1 MSIANISTCSNAKI
15 LARCG
20 QMTDREWFD
29 LLDKSAENK
38 PTEGI
43 ELPGFPPEE
52 FQISTIG
59 NAGPGALL
67 EGQRFYTLIKQ
78 YAHRLGMPLDPR
90 ETSILDF
97 GCGWGRMTRFFL
109 KDVAAENL
117 YGVDVVPGMIQT
129 CKSTISYGNFSV
141 VTAEP
146 PIRFAAN
153 SFDIIF
159 AYSVFSHLAEKVHI
173 KWIQEFS
180 RLLKPGGIL
189 VATTQPRR
197 FIALCESLR
206 GEIRESTS
214 ADSAGNSGWHEALA
228 NSFLDT
234 NAAYADYDNGRF
246 LYSPTGG
253 GPQLDRSFYGEALIP
268 PQYVEREWTK
278 YLRFRDFFD
287 DVNVLFQAVVVMQ
300 KADESARTRVLR
312 QLVRWKRLALRG
324 G

>member
-1 MSIANISTCSNAKI
+1 MGVRGESRDVSMANPSTSSNARI

-20 QMTDREWFD
+20 QMTDHEWFD

-52 FQISTIG
+52 FQRSTIG
-59 NAGPGALL
+59 NAGPGALI

-78 YAHRLGMPLDPR
+78 YAHRLGVSLDPQ
-90 ETSILDF
+90 ETTILDF

-117 YGVDVVPGMIQT
+117 HGVDVIPFMIQT
-129 CKSTISYGNFSV
+129 CKSMIPHGNFSV

-146 PIRFAAN
+146 PTSFAAN

-159 AYSVFSHLAEKVHI
+159 AYSVFSHLAENVHI
-173 KWIQEFS
+173 KWIEEFS
-180 RLLKPGGIL
+180 RLLKPGGLL
-189 VATTQPRR
+189 VVTTQPRR
-197 FIALCESLR
+197 FLDLCESLR
-206 GEIRESTS
+206 GEQ
-214 ADSAGNSGWHEALA
+214 SGWHKCLA
-228 NSFLDT
+228 NSFLDI
-234 NAAYADYDNGRF
+234 NAAYADYDNGKF

-253 GPQLDRSFYGEALIP
+253 EPPLDPSFYGEALIP

-278 YLRFRDFFD
+278 YLRFCDFFD

-300 KADESARTRVLR
+300 KADDYS
-312 QLVRWKRLALRG
+312 
-324 G
+324 

>member
-1 MSIANISTCSNAKI
+1 MNVACFKKATEYQRICADENCTIYSLSTTEVLDVRGKSTDVSIANISTCSNAKI

-38 PTEGI
+38 PTDDI
-43 ELPGFPPEE
+43 ELPGFPSEE
-52 FQISTIG
+52 FQRSTIG
-59 NAGPGALL
+59 NAGPGALV

-78 YAHRLGMPLDPR
+78 YAHRLGVSLDPQ
-90 ETSILDF
+90 ETTILDF

-117 YGVDVVPGMIQT
+117 HGVDVIPFMIRT
-129 CKSTISYGNFSV
+129 CKATISHGNFSV

-146 PIRFAAN
+146 PTRFAAN

-159 AYSVFSHLAEKVHI
+159 AYSVFSHLAENVHI
-173 KWIQEFS
+173 KWIEEFS

-206 GEIRESTS
+206 DKPPEST
-214 ADSAGNSGWHEALA
+214 WHKSLA
-228 NSFLDT
+228 NSFLDI
-234 NAAYADYDNGRF
+234 NAAYADYDNGKF
-246 LYSPTGG
+246 LYSATGEDPNLTRHSLERLSSLLSMFSAS
-253 GPQLDRSFYGEALIP
+253 GPN
-268 PQYVEREWTK
+268 T
-278 YLRFRDFFD
+278 
-287 DVNVLFQAVVVMQ
+287 
-300 KADESARTRVLR
+300 
-312 QLVRWKRLALRG
+312 
-324 G
+324 

>member
-1 MSIANISTCSNAKI
+1 MTNISTCSNAKI

-29 LLDKSAENK
+29 LMDKSAENK
-38 PTEGI
+38 PTDGI
-43 ELPGFPPEE
+43 ELPGFPSEE
-52 FQISTIG
+52 FQIVTIG
-59 NAGPGALL
+59 SAGPGALV

-78 YAHRLGMPLDPR
+78 YAHRLGVSLDPQ
-90 ETSILDF
+90 ETTILDF

-117 YGVDVVPGMIQT
+117 YGVDVGPVVIET
-129 CKSTISYGNFSV
+129 CKSTMPYGNFSV
-141 VTAEP
+141 IASEP
-146 PIRFAAN
+146 PTGFAAN

-159 AYSVFSHLAEKVHI
+159 AYSVFSHLAENVHI
-173 KWIQEFS
+173 KWIEEFS

-197 FIALCESLR
+197 FLALCESLR
-206 GEIRESTS
+206 GKTSESTS
-214 ADSAGNSGWHEALA
+214 GGSGRNCGWHEALA
-228 NSFLDT
+228 NCFLDV
-234 NAAYADYDNGRF
+234 NAAYADYDNGKF
-246 LYSPTGG
+246 LYAPTGG
-253 GPQLDRSFYGEALIP
+253 GDHLPPSFYGEALIP

-300 KADESARTRVLR
+300 KDDDYSQCPA
-312 QLVRWKRLALRG
+312 
-324 G
+324 